1 MADHLNNEVS
11 LGHLGRATYIEEL
24 QEWRFSR
31 APNQGFVF
39 KLAGEANIIS
49 HGTNL
54 GPSREPRNTNTVTK
68 RTEQMLL
75 NLYPELTHGL
85 SNMVLEEA
93 TSRAITRA
101 SSRFES
107 SSHEC
112 LAFGEIEHMA
122 DDRIACQTIPIMVFS
137 TGGQSSSLVLCP
149 CDSSRNALFPS
160 AASKID
166 DDQSVWW
173 NLPGGP
179 VKQVLSSESIQEP
192 NKCFAA
198 RLSYSTTIFSPIY
211 HRNPVPVN
219 LNDNDSYAEPCL
231 LSHIDPNPLVNI
243 PCGLTGGYPH
253 AAVTFNPWYQ
263 RQIAVIDR
271 AGNWS
276 VWDLQR
282 RQQRKAGWYAER
294 GPNGSIRLP
303 ECEKSSKPIDPYDSW
318 GAILWVCTIHQLLVC
333 DRRNVYIC
341 RMDVRPPEQEELS
354 LGLEIHS
361 EWILDAIRSPKTPSH
376 VFILTTLR
384 IIWVHVPPPDNSNL
398 SQSDNAHAASILLS
412 WRHFRDPED
421 ISLRLTPIS
430 METDLF
436 IMLHSRLNLLATT
449 VQVLSSDDPSYPVS
463 ICDTR
468 ILHLPKIKSEHAACG
483 MKTSHNTVNF
493 SSISFQDN
501 RNPDSSLDDNSTESP
516 KSVTLIGQ
524 LMDGRLVE
532 CIYLAT
538 VPNQE
543 ILPDIIPISVGRKK
557 RPAKRHA
564 KLTDESDFVVQDE
577 ESSLLI
583 PMCLPDKPTKHG
595 LSMAALPTYET
606 REQWQQQYS
615 LATSILE
622 HMEITNLT
630 ESGNTTSFGDWL
642 NALKGQIAELIPALT
657 SCSTSLLMSEAVPSS
672 FSVDEAENIAKA
684 FDQFVLGFADPADC
698 MLPEFQL
705 HILLQPSTPTS
716 KFSMIKPNTWNN
728 HSLMELY
735 DTMIC
740 LWLAPLP
747 DGIPNRLR
755 ALKEQTIRKV
765 ISELCIASIILSRC
779 RAEEANDDQEAG
791 SSSLV
796 KPEAHSVSEF
806 KGQLT
811 QWSGDDVSS
820 SPPRTRDLNDNQ
832 TRPMLAS
839 LARYTV
845 IHCQRPISQKTI
857 TTAAHWVNGSDP
869 NRYDWQATVSLYDN
883 SQSENDN
890 NFKRRKRK
898 ERRPSS
904 STAQSQRSVSA
915 DIPITRPWGSQPE
928 TNAFSSGIGSSQVS
942 EGGLTMTQGDQ
953 GVFGRRKPLLKSKK
967 KKRMAG
973 F

>member
-1 MADHLNNEVS
+1 MADHWKNEVS
-11 LGHLGRATYIEEL
+11 LGHLGRATYVGEL

-49 HGTNL
+49 HGTNPDL
-54 GPSREPRNTNTVTK
+54 SREPRNANAVTK

-93 TSRAITRA
+93 TSRAITSA
-101 SSRFES
+101 SSRFEP

-112 LAFGEIEHMA
+112 LAFGDIELMT
-122 DDRIACQTIPIMVFS
+122 DDRITCQTIPIMVFS
-137 TGGQSSSLVLCP
+137 TGGQSSSLALCP
-149 CDSSRNALFPS
+149 GGCSRNTLFPS
-160 AASKID
+160 AASNID

-173 NLPGGP
+173 NVPGGP
-179 VKQVLSSESIQEP
+179 VK
-192 NKCFAA
+192 
-198 RLSYSTTIFSPIY
+198 
-211 HRNPVPVN
+211 
-219 LNDNDSYAEPCL
+219 
-231 LSHIDPNPLVNI
+231 
-243 PCGLTGGYPH
+243 
-253 AAVTFNPWYQ
+253 Q
-263 RQIAVIDR
+263 RQIAVIDC

-303 ECEKSSKPIDPYDSW
+303 EYEKSSKPIDHYDGW

-354 LGLEIHS
+354 LGLELHS
-361 EWILDAIRSPKTPSH
+361 EWVLDALRSPKTPSH

-384 IIWVHVPPPDNSNL
+384 IFWVHVPPPDGSRV
-398 SQSDNAHAASILLS
+398 SQSDNSHAASILLS

-430 METDLF
+430 VETDLF
-436 IMLHSRLNLLATT
+436 IMIHSRLNLLATT
-449 VQVLSSDDPSYPVS
+449 VQALSSDDPSYPVS
-463 ICDTR
+463 IGDTR
-468 ILHLPKIKSEHAACG
+468 ILHLPKVKSEHTACG

-501 RNPDSSLDDNSTESP
+501 RNPDSYLDDDSTDSP
-516 KSVTLIGQ
+516 KSVAFIGQ

-543 ILPDIIPISVGRKK
+543 ISPDIIPISVGRKK
-557 RPAKRHA
+557 RPAKYHA
-564 KLTDESDFVVQDE
+564 KLADESDFVVQDGE
-577 ESSLLI
+577 KSLLI
-583 PMCLPDKPTKHG
+583 PMCLPNKPTKAG
-595 LSMAALPTYET
+595 SSMAVLPTYET
-606 REQWQQQYS
+606 REHWQQQYS

-622 HMEITNLT
+622 HMKIANFT
-630 ESGNTTSFGDWL
+630 ESENTTSFGDWL
-642 NALKGQIAELIPALT
+642 NALKGQTAELIPALT
-657 SCSTSLLMSEAVPSS
+657 SCSTSLLLSEAVPSS

-684 FDQFVLGFADPADC
+684 FDQFILEFADSADC
-698 MLPEFQL
+698 MLPGFQL
-705 HILLQPSTPTS
+705 RILQLPSTLTS
-716 KFSMIKPNTWNN
+716 KFSMIEPNTWNDY
-728 HSLMELY
+728 SLMELY

-755 ALKEQTIRKV
+755 ALKEQTIREV
-765 ISELCIASIILSRC
+765 ISELCIASIRLSRWG
-779 RAEEANDDQEAG
+779 AEEAEDGKEAG

-811 QWSGDDVSS
+811 QWSGGDVSS
-820 SPPRTRDLNDNQ
+820 SPPRTRGLNDNQ
-832 TRPMLAS
+832 TGPMLAS
-839 LARYTV
+839 LARYTT

-857 TTAAHWVNGSDP
+857 NTATHWVNGSDP
-869 NRYDWQATVSLYDN
+869 SQYDWQATVSLHDN

-904 STAQSQRSVSA
+904 SAAQSQRSVSA

-942 EGGLTMTQGDQ
+942 EGGFTMTQGEQ

-967 KKRMAG
+967 KKRVAG